1 MLLVAG
7 QNPVHE
13 RHQSIF
19 HILPVLPGGGDQL
32 KALAKQQL

>member
-19 HILPVLPGGGDQL
+19 HILPGGGDQF